1 MKSFDK
7 LKILDN
13 INNIEVKKT
22 INKFLDGLVS
32 MEKNYKDI
40 FVTNFFTP
48 LEFKYVERIL
58 ANIDLDFDI
67 IFSDDDYERK
77 FLIFYRDNYSLSEY
91 LETLRF
97 KDISGIEHRHI
108 LGSITHLGINREKVG
123 EIIKVNDYW
132 YVYCLKPIGT
142 FLFSNGLRFA
152 GQDLKLEILNENFIP
167 SNFRKYEDERI
178 IVSSLRL
185 DCFVKELA
193 RTSREIAQKF
203 IKSGN
208 VNLNYDECK
217 DFDKKI
223 NENDIISI
231 RKEGKFKV
239 DSLGGLTKKNKYV
252 VNIKRYSIWF
262 MQF

>member
-40 FVTNFFTP
+40 FVSNFFTP
-48 LEFKYVERIL
+48 LEFKYVKRIL

-97 KDISGIEHRHI
+97 KDISGIEHRNI

-132 YVYCLKPIGT
+132 YIYCLKPIGT

-152 GQDLKLEILNENFIP
+152 GQDLKLEILKVNFIP
-167 SNFRKYEDERI
+167 SNFRKFEDERI

-252 VNIKRYSIWF
+252 VNIKRYSI
-262 MQF
+262 

>member
-40 FVTNFFTP
+40 FVSNFFTP

-97 KDISGIEHRHI
+97 KDISGIEHRNI

-123 EIIKVNDYW
+123 EIIKVDGYW
-132 YVYCLKPIGT
+132 YIYCLKPIGT

-223 NENDIISI
+223 NDNDIISI

-239 DSLGGLTKKNKYV
+239 DSLDGLTKKNKYV
-252 VNIKRYSIWF
+252 VNIKRYFI
-262 MQF
+262 

>member
-13 INNIEVKKT
+13 INNIEIKKT

-40 FVTNFFTP
+40 FVSNFFTP

-97 KDISGIEHRHI
+97 KDISGIEHRNI

-123 EIIKVNDYW
+123 EIIKVDGYW

-142 FLFSNGLRFA
+142 FLFSNGLKFS

-167 SNFRKYEDERI
+167 SNFRKFEDERI

-252 VNIKRYSIWF
+252 VNIKRYSI
-262 MQF
+262 

>member
-7 LKILDN
+7 IKILDN
-13 INNIEVKKT
+13 INNIEIKKT

-32 MEKNYKDI
+32 MEKNYKEV
-40 FVTNFFTP
+40 FVSNFFTP
-48 LEFKYVERIL
+48 LEFKYIERIL
-58 ANIDLDFDI
+58 KNLDLDYDI
-67 IFSDDDYERK
+67 IFAGEDYERK
-77 FLIFYRDNYSLSEY
+77 FIIFYRNDYILNDY

-97 KDISGIEHRHI
+97 KDISGIEHRNI
-108 LGSITHLGINREKVG
+108 LGSILHLGINREKVG
-123 EIIKVNDYW
+123 EILKVDEYW

-142 FLFSNGLRFA
+142 FLFSNGLKFS
-152 GQDLKLEILNENFIP
+152 GQDLKLEILNDNFIP
-167 SNFRKYEDERI
+167 TNFRKYEDEKI

-193 RTSREIAQKF
+193 RTSREIAQKI

-208 VNLNYDECK
+208 VNLNYEECK

-239 DSLGGLTKKNKYV
+239 DSFDGLTKKNKFV
-252 VNIKRYSIWF
+252 VNIKRYSK
-262 MQF
+262 

>member
-7 LKILDN
+7 IKILDN
-13 INNIEVKKT
+13 INNIEIKKA

-32 MEKNYKDI
+32 MEKSYKEV
-40 FVTNFFTP
+40 FVSNFFTP

-58 ANIDLDFDI
+58 KNLDFNYDT
-67 IFSDDDYERK
+67 IFAEEDYERK
-77 FLIFYRDNYSLSEY
+77 FLIFYRHDYSLNDY

-97 KDISGIEHRHI
+97 KDISGIGHRNI
-108 LGSITHLGINREKVG
+108 LGSILHLGITREKVG
-123 EIIKVNDYW
+123 EILKFDGYW

-142 FLFSNGLRFA
+142 FLFSNGLKFS
-152 GQDLKLEILNENFIP
+152 GQDLKLEIMDDNFIP
-167 SNFRKYEDERI
+167 TNFRKYENEKI

-208 VNLNYDECK
+208 VNLNYEECK

-223 NENDIISI
+223 NESDIISI

-239 DSLGGLTKKNKYV
+239 DSFDGLTKKNKFV
-252 VNIKRYSIWF
+252 VNIKRYSIWY
-262 MQF
+262 MQL

>member
-22 INKFLDGLVS
+22 INKFLDGLAS

-40 FVTNFFTP
+40 FVSNFFTP
-48 LEFKYVERIL
+48 LEFKYVKRIL

-97 KDISGIEHRHI
+97 KDISGIEHRNI

-132 YVYCLKPIGT
+132 YIYCLKPIGT
-142 FLFSNGLRFA
+142 FFFLMA
-152 GQDLKLEILNENFIP
+152 
-167 SNFRKYEDERI
+167 
-178 IVSSLRL
+178 
-185 DCFVKELA
+185 
-193 RTSREIAQKF
+193 
-203 IKSGN
+203 
-208 VNLNYDECK
+208 
-217 DFDKKI
+217 
-223 NENDIISI
+223 
-231 RKEGKFKV
+231 
-239 DSLGGLTKKNKYV
+239 
-252 VNIKRYSIWF
+252 
-262 MQF
+262 

>member
-40 FVTNFFTP
+40 FVTT

-97 KDISGIEHRHI
+97 KDISGIEHRNI

-123 EIIKVNDYW
+123 EIIKVDDYW

-167 SNFRKYEDERI
+167 SNFRKFEDEKI

-252 VNIKRYSIWF
+252 VNIKRYSI
-262 MQF
+262 

>member
-40 FVTNFFTP
+40 FVSNFFTP
-48 LEFKYVERIL
+48 LEFKYVKRIL

-97 KDISGIEHRHI
+97 KDISRIEHRNI

-132 YVYCLKPIGT
+132 YIYCLKPIGT

-152 GQDLKLEILNENFIP
+152 GQDLKLEILNVNFIP
-167 SNFRKYEDERI
+167 SNFRKFEDERI

-252 VNIKRYSIWF
+252 VNIKRYSI
-262 MQF
+262 

>member
-7 LKILDN
+7 IKILDN
-13 INNIEVKKT
+13 INNIEIKKT

-32 MEKNYKDI
+32 MKKNYKDV
-40 FVTNFFTP
+40 FVSNFFTP
-48 LEFKYVERIL
+48 LEFKYIEIIL
-58 ANIDLDFDI
+58 KNLDLDYDI
-67 IFSDDDYERK
+67 IFAGEDYERK
-77 FLIFYRDNYSLSEY
+77 FIIFYRNEYVLNDY

-97 KDISGIEHRHI
+97 KDISGIEHRNI
-108 LGSITHLGINREKVG
+108 LGSILHLGITREKVG
-123 EIIKVNDYW
+123 EILKVDEYW

-142 FLFSNGLRFA
+142 FLFSNGLKFS
-152 GQDLKLEILNENFIP
+152 GQDLKLEILNDNFIP
-167 SNFRKYEDERI
+167 TNFRKYEDEKI

-185 DCFVKELA
+185 DCFVKELSRA
-193 RTSREIAQKF
+193 SREIAQKV

-208 VNLNYDECK
+208 VNLNYEECK

-239 DSLGGLTKKNKYV
+239 DSFDGLTKKNKFV
-252 VNIKRYSIWF
+252 VNIKRYSI
-262 MQF
+262 

>member
-7 LKILDN
+7 IKILDN
-13 INNIEVKKT
+13 INNIEIKKT

-32 MEKNYKDI
+32 MEKNYKDV
-40 FVTNFFTP
+40 FVSNFFTP

-58 ANIDLDFDI
+58 KNLDLDYDI
-67 IFSDDDYERK
+67 IFAEEDYERK
-77 FLIFYRDNYSLSEY
+77 ILIFYRDSYVLDDY

-97 KDISGIEHRHI
+97 KDISGIEHRNI
-108 LGSITHLGINREKVG
+108 LGSILHLGITREKVG
-123 EIIKVNDYW
+123 EILKVDEYW

-142 FLFSNGLRFA
+142 FLFSNGLKFS
-152 GQDLKLEILNENFIP
+152 GQDLKLEILNDNFIP
-167 SNFRKYEDERI
+167 TNFRKYEDEKI

-193 RTSREIAQKF
+193 KTSREIAQKV

-208 VNLNYDECK
+208 VNLNYEECK

-239 DSLGGLTKKNKYV
+239 DSFDGLTKKNKFV
-252 VNIKRYSIWF
+252 VNIKRYSSC
-262 MQF
+262 QY

>member
-97 KDISGIEHRHI
+97 KDISGIEHRNI

-123 EIIKVNDYW
+123 EIIKVDDYW

-167 SNFRKYEDERI
+167 SNFRKFEDVRI